1 MPRLVM
7 AAAASETGAVPRTA
21 IQAVHDML
29 FELRALRAYAG
40 TARISEEAHALSLH
54 SATRLGLY
62 SIGRPSAQDRHP
74 SRESLLHALDSIYA
88 ASPKDS

>member
-1 MPRLVM
+1 M

-62 SIGRPSAQDRHP
+62 SIC
-74 SRESLLHALDSIYA
+74 LLYTSDA
-88 ASPKDS
+88 ADDTINV